1 MKKAVVVYRS
11 KTGITKKFAEAISRH
26 IAGNGT
32 EVQTL
37 SVEAC
42 TDGVVG
48 QADYVLLGCWTSGFL
63 LFFLQHPDNVWK
75 QFAQKLPDLS
85 GKKVALFTTYKV
97 ATGSMFSSM
106 KKHLR
111 LSPAEPVIELR
122 SRNGSISEEHQVAL
136 DAFLK

>member
-1 MKKAVVVYRS
+1 MKKAVVIYQS
-11 KTGITKKFAEAISRH
+11 KTGITKKFAEEISRH

-37 SVEAC
+37 SVETC
-42 TDGVVG
+42 TDGIVN

-63 LFFLQHPDNVWK
+63 LFFLQHPDNIWK
-75 QFAQKLPDLS
+75 HFANKLPDLS

-111 LSPAEPVIELR
+111 INPAEPVVELK
-122 SRNGSISEEHQVAL
+122 SRNGSFSEEHKIAI

>member
-1 MKKAVVVYRS
+1 MKKAVVVYQS
-11 KTGITKKFAEAISRH
+11 KTGITKKFAEEISRH
-26 IAGNGT
+26 LASNGT

-37 SVEAC
+37 SVEKC
-42 TDGVVG
+42 TDGIIS

-63 LFFLQHPDNVWK
+63 LFFLQHPDGVWK
-75 QFAQKLPDLS
+75 QFAQKLPDLA

-106 KKHLR
+106 KKQLR
-111 LSPAEPVIELR
+111 LNAAEPVIELR
-122 SRNGSISEEHQVAL
+122 SRNGSLSEEHQVAL